1 MMKSFLEELAIL
13 ALRLLE
19 KRQKPM
25 TAPLRWVALANG
37 DADFHDNVIFFG
49 FDARQADPLLVAK
62 VPRLVENGWMLE
74 TEYNHLVDLW
84 NCLGEA
90 AEKYIPAAY
99 GVSAVQGRPVLI
111 ISYIPGESMAR
122 LSPRSFW
129 GNSQN
134 VLGLAVEAAR
144 SLRELHRLTESP
156 VQGEWTGPSAFG
168 RRVETFREIF
178 QTDQD
183 EARAL
188 RDLTATIDRASQ
200 GASHK
205 VIVQGDF
212 WHGNMIW
219 HRDRGNLMFVDWQ
232 FARWS
237 VDVSLDVY
245 FFLLAGALS
254 AAGDG
259 PAEECAKAAFS
270 LLAAWR
276 EDVIPEYLAAYG
288 RPDRYVLL
296 PPKYGMMLCCV
307 EKAVRPALEFGYS
320 HPDDFRWRH
329 LFTELLSWPAEQ

>member
-1 MMKSFLEELAIL
+1 MKSFLEELSSVAI
-13 ALRLLE
+13 RLFE
-19 KRQKPM
+19 ERQPRL
-25 TAPLRWVALANG
+25 TAPLYWVALANG
-37 DADFHDNVIFFG
+37 DADFHDNVIFFC
-49 FDARQADPLLVAK
+49 FDARPIDPLLVAK
-62 VPRLVENGWMLE
+62 VPRLAENGWMLQ
-74 TEYNHLVDLW
+74 TEYDHLLDLW

-90 AEKYIPAAY
+90 AEKYIPRPY
-99 GVSAVQGRPVLI
+99 GISVVQGRPVLM

-129 GNSQN
+129 GNSKN
-134 VLGLAVEAAR
+134 VLGLAIEAAR
-144 SLRELHRLTESP
+144 LLRELHGLTESP
-156 VQGEWTGPSAFG
+156 IEDEAPAPSAFG
-168 RRVETFREIF
+168 WKAEKFREIF
-178 QTDQD
+178 QTHPD
-183 EARAL
+183 EDRAL
-188 RDLTATIDRASQ
+188 RDLAATIDGASQ
-200 GASHK
+200 RASHK

-219 HRDRGNLMFVDWQ
+219 HRDRHNLMFVDWQ

-237 VDVSLDVY
+237 LDVSLDVY

-259 PAEECAKAAFS
+259 PAEKCAKEAFS
-270 LLAAWR
+270 ILAAWR

-288 RPDRYVLL
+288 QPDRYVLL

-329 LFTELLSWPAEQ
+329 LFAELLRWSEGQ